1 MHAHHR
7 IDIFKDGA
15 LWGALHI
22 DHPQSDAALS
32 EMLGLLRT
40 QGYTCR
46 VMQASGERRLLEST
60 PAGVSLLFREPIF
73 QARDD

>member
-1 MHAHHR
+1 MHAQYR
-7 IDIFKDGA
+7 IDILKDGA

-22 DHPQSDAALS
+22 DHPQSEAALH
-32 EMLGLLRT
+32 EMLAVLRG

-73 QARDD
+73 QARAD